1 MDTKQIVEKSKALQK
16 ATAAGE
22 PAAAILSILNELK
35 AGVVPSEDVLRSTKI
50 GVVVNKSKQHKSPEV
65 ARLASEIVK
74 KWRDDIQ
81 KAKGSPS
88 SQSAKKSTSSPPTS
102 TNSPAPQPEKSTLTV
117 PPNQRDYKKDKVDI
131 KRTNQSTRDNCIGLI
146 YNGLAHTSTVP
157 PSQVLS
163 HAVAVEAAAF
173 SIYGPESNES
183 YKSKV
188 RSLFQN
194 LKNKS
199 NPSLRVRV
207 MSGEIP
213 PEKFVVMTHDE
224 LKSAEKMAEVQDLLK
239 QNMNGAMM
247 PKAERSISTSL
258 TCGKCGQKKV
268 SYSQAQ
274 TRSADEPMTTFC
286 ECTVCGKRWKVSYI
300 LFHWIFESRFGVDMA
315 AIVLLSLVYYYANLR
330 VVDQGGDYGWV
341 LEQFRSGSLNHFS
354 CTISAL
360 LEAVVT
366 LAFGDEYAA
375 AGESFHDTVFSKLPN
390 RLSLDLGDP
399 KWGLSPVAK
408 HACMLSN
415 DVSTSV

>member
-1 MDTKQIVEKSKALQK
+1 MDTKEIAEKSKALQK

-22 PAAAILSILNELK
+22 PAASILNILNELK
-35 AGVVPSEDVLRSTKI
+35 AGVAPSEDLLRSTKI
-50 GVVVNKSKQHKSPEV
+50 GVVVNRSKQHKSPEV

-81 KAKGSPS
+81 KAKGSPT

-117 PPNQRDYKKDKVDI
+117 APNQRDYKKDKVDI

-146 YNGLAHTSTVP
+146 YNGLAHTSTVSP
-157 PSQVLS
+157 AQVLN

-173 SIYGPESNES
+173 STYGPESNES

-224 LKSAEKMAEVQDLLK
+224 LKSAEKRAEVQDLLK

-247 PKAERSISTSL
+247 PQAERSISTSL
-258 TCGKCGQKKV
+258 TCGKCGQRKV

-286 ECTVCGKRWKVSYI
+286 ECTVCGKRWKVSLS
-300 LFHWIFESRFGVDMA
+300 LFLGFLEGEISALTMMW
-315 AIVLLSLVYYYANLR
+315 IVLLRLVYYYAGFNGTGYAGWLWTSSLSCSI
-330 VVDQGGDYGWV
+330 GG
-341 LEQFRSGSLNHFS
+341 
-354 CTISAL
+354 I
-360 LEAVVT
+360 
-366 LAFGDEYAA
+366 
-375 AGESFHDTVFSKLPN
+375 
-390 RLSLDLGDP
+390 
-399 KWGLSPVAK
+399 
-408 HACMLSN
+408 
-415 DVSTSV
+415 